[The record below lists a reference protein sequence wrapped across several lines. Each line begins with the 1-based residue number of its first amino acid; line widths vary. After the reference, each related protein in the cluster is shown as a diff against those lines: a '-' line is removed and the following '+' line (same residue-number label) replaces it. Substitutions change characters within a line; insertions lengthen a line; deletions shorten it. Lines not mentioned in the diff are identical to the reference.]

1 MSPRPVPNSKVEY
14 SMSGMPFF
22 QALALLASV
31 IVIIVA
37 THWRKLHPFLAIM
50 VIASA
55 FGLAVGFST
64 GFLGKAFGAGFSL
77 AIYSPGLV
85 IVAASFVAGVAEST
99 AASEWLTT
107 KIDHWRWLGPTSLA
121 TLLGLIA
128 GIGASPASAFA
139 LLTPLLRA
147 VRGGAAPNG
156 KATMVASALA
166 ISASHGLLLVSPVL
180 IAAASILNAGWGH
193 LALFGLPLALLLVA
207 CGAAWARWLSVVGA
221 SPHPSIEEQHSI
233 LPKRSGW
240 SAIVLVLA
248 TAIPLMMLMI
258 QSLGD
263 IPSEPFGGGPTRE
276 MVLGVGRPLVLFLVG
291 LGIMVIGLWRL
302 SVKLFA
308 DSTWTGHILG
318 NVSSLLLMVGAAGG
332 LQRLCQETGMAELLG
347 ERLLEWHVG
356 GPGALLIPFLIAAV
370 IKTLQGSSLVAAITT
385 AGMVHPILAPLGIGD
400 ESAKALATLAI
411 GVGAMTVSH
420 VNDEYFWL
428 VTGSGGLSPL
438 RGLALV
444 TVGTLLQGLIAVAA
458 LLVLSVLV
466 SGF

>member
-1 MSPRPVPNSKVEY
+1 
-14 SMSGMPFF
+14 MSGMPFF
-22 QALALLASV
+22 QALILLASV

-37 THWRKLHPFLAIM
+37 TQWRQFHPFLAIL
-50 VIASA
+50 VVASA
-55 FGLAVGFST
+55 FGLAVGFSA

-85 IVAASFVAGVAEST
+85 IIAASFVAGIAENT
-99 AASEWLTT
+99 AASEWLTA
-107 KIDHWRWLGPTSLA
+107 KIDPWRSLGSTRLA
-121 TLLGLIA
+121 ALLGLIA
-128 GIGASPASAFA
+128 GIGASPASAVA

-147 VRGGAAPNG
+147 VRDGAEADE
-156 KATMVASALA
+156 KATTVASALA
-166 ISASHGLLLVSPVL
+166 ISASHGLLLPSPVV
-180 IAAASILNAGWGH
+180 IAAASILNAGWGR

-207 CGAAWARWLSVVGA
+207 CGAAWVRWLSVVGA
-221 SPHPSIEEQHSI
+221 SPHPPITEQHSI
-233 LPKRSGW
+233 LPTRGGW

-248 TAIPLMMLMI
+248 TAIPLVMLI
-258 QSLGD
+258 VQSLGD

-302 SVKLFA
+302 SVRLLA

-318 NVSSLLLMVGAAGG
+318 NVASLLLTVGAAGG

-347 ERLLEWHVG
+347 EHLLEWHVG
-356 GPGALLIPFLIAAV
+356 APGALLIPFLIAAV

-400 ESAKALATLAI
+400 ESAKALVTLAI
-411 GVGAMTVSH
+411 GAGAMTVSH

-438 RGLALV
+438 RGLTLV